1 MLVHSSIYQ
10 KENEHVETVSI
21 GGGKMAMDAIGRK
34 VNTCVDKGGKCIYVI
49 DTYGHY
55 CQECGFVV
63 LKL

>member
-1 MLVHSSIYQ
+1 MLVRSLIYQ
-10 KENEHVETVSI
+10 IERERVETVSI
-21 GGGKMAMDAIGRK
+21 GGGRMEDATGAK
-34 VNTCVDKGGKCIYVI
+34 VNTCTEKGGKCVYVI